1 MLANKFY
8 LLTNKWFVRKDD
20 RVKEIDFIEIFSC
33 NLRDAMNDIGITQRE
48 LADASGLDES
58 VISRYLRGRVMPSTR
73 CLVNIAYALDCRV
86 EDLIPCD
93 ELVF

>member
-1 MLANKFY
+1 M
-8 LLTNKWFVRKDD
+8 
-20 RVKEIDFIEIFSC
+20 KELDFIDIFSG
-33 NLRDAMNDIGITQRE
+33 NLRSAMNYCNMTQRD

-58 VISRYLRGRVMPSTR
+58 VRSRYLRGRVMPSTR
-73 CLVNIAYALDCRV
+73 CLVNIAYALDCRI

>member
-1 MLANKFY
+1 M
-8 LLTNKWFVRKDD
+8 
-20 RVKEIDFIEIFSC
+20 KEIDFIDIFAN
-33 NLRDAMNDIGITQRE
+33 NLRYTMNYNNMTQRE

-58 VISRYLRGRVMPSTR
+58 VISRYLRGHVMPSTR
-73 CLVNIAYALDCRV
+73 CLVNIAYALDCSI

>member
-1 MLANKFY
+1 M
-8 LLTNKWFVRKDD
+8 
-20 RVKEIDFIEIFSC
+20 KELDFIDIFSG
-33 NLRDAMNDIGITQRE
+33 NLRSAMNYCNMTQRD

-73 CLVNIAYALDCRV
+73 CLVNIAYALDCRI

>member
-1 MLANKFY
+1 
-8 LLTNKWFVRKDD
+8 
-20 RVKEIDFIEIFSC
+20 VKEIDFIDIFSR
-33 NLRDAMNDIGITQRE
+33 NLRDAMNYCNMTQRE

-58 VISRYLRGRVMPSTR
+58 VISRYLRGHVMPSTR

-86 EDLIPCD
+86 EDLIPCY

>member
-1 MLANKFY
+1 M
-8 LLTNKWFVRKDD
+8 
-20 RVKEIDFIEIFSC
+20 KEIDFIDIFGD
-33 NLRDAMNDIGITQRE
+33 NLRYVMSYNKMTQRE

-58 VISRYLRGRVMPSTR
+58 VISRYLRKQVMPSTR
-73 CLVNIAYALDCRV
+73 CLVNIAYALDCRI

>member
-1 MLANKFY
+1 M
-8 LLTNKWFVRKDD
+8 
-20 RVKEIDFIEIFSC
+20 KEIDFINIFAN
-33 NLRDAMNDIGITQRE
+33 NLRYSMTDIGMTQRE

-73 CLVNIAYALDCRV
+73 CLVNIAYALDCDIQ
-86 EDLIPCD
+86 DLIPCD

>member
-1 MLANKFY
+1 M
-8 LLTNKWFVRKDD
+8 
-20 RVKEIDFIEIFSC
+20 KEIDFIHIFAN
-33 NLRDAMNDIGITQRE
+33 NLRYSMDYVDMSQRE
-48 LADASGLDES
+48 LADASGIDES

-86 EDLIPCD
+86 EDLIPCE